1 MAIKIIA
8 AMDSNCNIGKDG
20 KLPWQGKP
28 EYRWDMVHFKE
39 TTRNKNVVMG
49 YNTFLSLN
57 SKALPNRVNYVV
69 SKKHANLIND
79 LNVNKIFTSVEDLVY
94 WYQTEYQWLKIT
106 NNEDLYIIG
115 GAKIYKEFLQAGLVD
130 EIIISIFDEKFDADI
145 SFPKEYL
152 YKTHGY
158 RIDESK
164 TKVYGN
170 GKIYTFIRM
179 TEKEVGIEHTY
190 HDLSDIMKWNKN
202 EINNK

>member
-20 KLPWQGKP
+20 KLPWQGKS

-39 TTRNKNVVMG
+39 TTRNNIVVMG
-49 YNTFLSLN
+49 FNTFLSLN

-69 SKKHANLIND
+69 SKKHANLITD
-79 LNVNKIFTSVEDLVY
+79 PNVNKIFTSVEDLID
-94 WYQTEYQWLKIT
+94 WYQRWCLKEM
-106 NNEDLYIIG
+106 EDIYIIG
-115 GAKIYKEFLQAGLVD
+115 GAKIYKEFLQSGLVD
-130 EIIISIFDEKFDADI
+130 EIILSVFDEKFDADI

-152 YKTHGY
+152 YKSSGY

-170 GKIYTFIRM
+170 GKIYTFVKI
-179 TEKEVGIEHTY
+179 KENELSY
-190 HDLSDIMKWNKN
+190 DYLDLNSI
-202 EINNK
+202 IN

>member
-39 TTRNKNVVMG
+39 TTRNNIVVMG
-49 YNTFLSLN
+49 FNTFLSLN

-69 SKKHANLIND
+69 SKKHANLITD
-79 LNVNKIFTSVEDLVY
+79 PNVNKIFTSVEDLID
-94 WYQTEYQWLKIT
+94 WYQRWCLKEM
-106 NNEDLYIIG
+106 EDIYIIG
-115 GAKIYKEFLQAGLVD
+115 GAKIYKEFLQSGMVD
-130 EIIISIFDEKFDADI
+130 EIILSIFDEKFDADI

-179 TEKEVGIEHTY
+179 TEKEVGFEHTY

>member
-39 TTRNKNVVMG
+39 TTRNNIVVMG
-49 YNTFLSLN
+49 FNTFLSLN

-69 SKKHANLIND
+69 SKKHANLITD
-79 LNVNKIFTSVEDLVY
+79 PNVNKIFTSVEDLID
-94 WYQTEYQWLKIT
+94 WYQRWCLKEM
-106 NNEDLYIIG
+106 EDIYIIG
-115 GAKIYKEFLQAGLVD
+115 GAKIYKEFLQSGLVD
-130 EIIISIFDEKFDADI
+130 EIILSIFDEKFDADI

-164 TKVYGN
+164 IKVYGN

-179 TEKEVGIEHTY
+179 TNKEVGIEHTY
-190 HDLSDIMKWNKN
+190 HDLSDIMKWDKN